1 MSCSVRCAHCR
12 ICFCN
17 KGEECWFS
25 HGGPASKHPPPP
37 ADYQW
42 QHSSPLLQGISDGLI
57 HISPYFAQSCMY
69 QQWSANLHFPYDQV
83 CNAVCFCFCSCFCFC
98 FCVCFLSAS
107 ASAATISVS
116 ECFCCNDMI
125 CRQCNTLFVWLLLLG
140 ETIGELDR
148 QHLNPLTH
156 PNLRFQ
162 GVWYRDSD
170 CISQE
175 TEIGALSMRVSSW
188 ITCLCRQLLRH

>member
-57 HISPYFAQSCMY
+57 PISPYLAQSCMY

-125 CRQCNTLFVWLLLLG
+125 WCYKSTASVLQKQAVGGLLLCRFLRWDLSQSSG
-140 ETIGELDR
+140 VYWYIQCSVQDKVAR
-148 QHLNPLTH
+148 QS
-156 PNLRFQ
+156 RFL
-162 GVWYRDSD
+162 
-170 CISQE
+170 
-175 TEIGALSMRVSSW
+175 EIADFLEAS
-188 ITCLCRQLLRH
+188 LCRQLLRH